1 MSKISRKLKQTI
13 VGLARQSVVPAPK
26 NITSI
31 YKSIQSEAQKQGNVS
46 RKEWLAIAA
55 AATITMNSPDA
66 LTKLWMTLH
75 GDRAPPT
82 KDDFPALE
90 SDPLAAAVETSDNRG
105 DSIPLGP
112 HVRDVS
118 RRTGDNEGLKQ
129 VSQWVSEAIL
139 DAQIIREVGLKS
151 ISFNGIPKTIN
162 TLTAFRTNLPEWVT
176 EKWRTA
182 PLRPTLRPFDL
193 ELKYKHVGRSREA
206 FESLK
211 TLKERGNTL
220 WNSVY
225 GGVSEQ
231 LIAKLGQAHPDMP
244 GIIISTHYG
253 CALAD
258 PTGAERLPW
267 SMDRWMTSVV
277 AIACLRA
284 QGGAGPQVLS
294 HVFGLRNAADE
305 VRGGKLQL
313 HHDGKEKL
321 GNDIEGRLWL
331 ASDDGATWLLQ
342 SVDRIVDAF
351 EQAGPSS
358 KTSKAKL

>member
-26 NITSI
+26 NITSV
-31 YKSIQSEAQKQGNVS
+31 YKSIQLEAQKQGNVS

-75 GDRAPPT
+75 GDREPPT
-82 KDDFPALE
+82 KDDFPTLE
-90 SDPLAAAVETSDNRG
+90 SDLSTAQSESSANTNE
-105 DSIPLGP
+105 SIPLEPPAGE
-112 HVRDVS
+112 VS

-129 VSQWVSEAIL
+129 VSQWVSDAIL

-176 EKWRTA
+176 QKWRTA
-182 PLRPTLRPFDL
+182 PLRPSLRPFEL
-193 ELKYKHVGRSREA
+193 ELKYKHAGRSREA

-225 GGVSEQ
+225 GGLSEQ
-231 LIAKLGQAHPDMP
+231 LVAKLGQAHPDMP

-294 HVFGLRNAADE
+294 HVFGLRHAADE
-305 VRGGKLQL
+305 VREGKLRL
-313 HHDGKEKL
+313 HHVEKEKP
-321 GNDIEGRLWL
+321 GSDVEGRLWL

-351 EQAGPSS
+351 EHAGPPS
-358 KTSKAKL
+358 KANKAKL